1 MICLVCVV
9 RKTNVGN
16 FASNGPV
23 SNSRSF
29 NKEVFVS
36 YVKL

>member
-1 MICLVCVV
+1 MTCLVCVV

-16 FASNGPV
+16 LVSNGPV

-29 NKEVFVS
+29 NKEVFVE